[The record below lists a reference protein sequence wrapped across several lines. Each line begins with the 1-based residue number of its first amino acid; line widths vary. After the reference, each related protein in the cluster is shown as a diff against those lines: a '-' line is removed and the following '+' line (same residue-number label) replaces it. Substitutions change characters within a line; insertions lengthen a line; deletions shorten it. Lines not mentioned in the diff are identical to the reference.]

1 MSQPQLI
8 GRSIVRAI
16 HGLGIAG
23 LTTTAL
29 VALGAPAFAA
39 TTVDAPQHAT
49 DAATTAGHPSLLS
62 GLQKNAAVPGA
73 VTTAGTLDP
82 LGSFAF
88 PKL

>member
-8 GRSIVRAI
+8 GRIIVRVTR
-16 HGLGIAG
+16 GLGIAG

-29 VALGAPAFAA
+29 VALAAPALAQGTVAQAA
-39 TTVDAPQHAT
+39 PT
-49 DAATTAGHPSLLS
+49 DPTHSAGLLS

-73 VTTAGTLDP
+73 LTTAGTLDP